1 MTKRIVFLSV
11 LIMFLQFLLMMCL
24 SPYVDQKTFVLL
36 LPRFLLL
43 VMKILSSYKSD
54 EFYFNICNYLDNPKH
69 PIPHPQIDKF
79 TSTVSFYLTI
89 KFISHLIAVH
99 SSSRFVMAL
108 KLQDTLVLRKLPL
121 SYLAIS
127 GGLLSVM
134 MLLII
139 FILVKHVLVQSL
151 LVISLMDS
159 INLLTLLIV
168 LSHLFQWI
176 ILRISLHLMV
186 SFKFLL

>member
-69 PIPHPQIDKF
+69 RIPHPQIDKF

-139 FILVKHVLVQSL
+139 FILAKHVLVQSL
-151 LVISLMDS
+151 LAISLMDS
-159 INLLTLLIV
+159 INLLPLLIV